1 MSVSVNPKAN
11 PNRKFL
17 REEKLPHFFCSGCGC
32 GQVLNYFTQALN
44 ALQMDVEK
52 MLTIGGVGCTA
63 RMPVYLKSDTFHGV
77 HGRTLAWATGV
88 KMHQPEI
95 PIVIFA
101 GDGDLVSI
109 GGNHFI
115 HAARRNLDVT
125 VIMVNNLNFAMTGG
139 QVAPTTPLGSV
150 TMTTPYGND
159 EPAFDVAQL
168 AMAAGATHVERWTTS
183 RPIQCEQAIKRAL
196 QHKGF
201 SLIEIVS
208 QCPTH
213 FGRYALKSGDPGKLL
228 QWIHQNSYLLEQADR
243 LTDEEKQNKLACG
256 IFKFSEGA
264 RPLAQ
269 KFRDGARPLCEKKEE
284 IYSETPAAGNH
295 VSTLP
300 YPQRLTLCG
309 MGGQGIILASVLLG
323 TAAVTLAG
331 LHAVQTQSYG
341 SEARGGQC
349 QAELIIDRDPILSP
363 VAQKKDLLL
372 AMFSEA
378 YHKYIPDLKTDGV
391 LVYDTD
397 LVQPE
402 PRQGKSYGVPATQ
415 MAVNLGNRMAA
426 NMVML
431 GFLAEMFGIISVEAL
446 EQVVI
451 SEVDER
457 FRELD
462 INAVR
467 AGVGFAQQIK
477 MHERGE
483 A

>member
-1 MSVSVNPKAN
+1 MSMLIN

-32 GQVLNYFTQALN
+32 GQILNYFTQALE

-52 MLTIGGVGCTA
+52 ILTIGGVGCTA

-88 KMHQPEI
+88 KMHNSEI

-139 QVAPTTPLGSV
+139 QVAPTTPIGSI
-150 TMTTPYGND
+150 TMTTPYGNK

-183 RPIQCEQAIKRAL
+183 RPIQCEQAIRRAL

-228 QWIHQNSYLLEQADR
+228 QWIHQNSYALEQAPN
-243 LTDEEKQNKLACG
+243 LTEEEKQGKLACG
-256 IFKFSEGA
+256 IF
-264 RPLAQ
+264 RLQ
-269 KFRDGARPLCEKKEE
+269 KETSSQIEKVFPKGDSSQILKNLPLCVDAPV
-284 IYSETPAAGNH
+284 PAMPN
-295 VSTLP
+295 
-300 YPQRLTLCG
+300 PQRIALCG

-349 QAELIIDRDPILSP
+349 QAELIIDSAPILSP

-378 YHKYIPDLKTDGV
+378 YHKYIPDLKEDGV

-402 PRQGKSYGVPATQ
+402 TRQGRSYGVPATQ
-415 MAVNLGNRMAA
+415 MAVKLGNRMAA

-431 GFLAEMFGIISVEAL
+431 GFLAEMFGIISVEQL
-446 EQVVI
+446 EQVVV

-462 INAVR
+462 INAAR
-467 AGVGFAQQIK
+467 AGVSFAQQVK
-477 MHERGE
+477 AQEGGE
-483 A
+483 S